1 MLSSP
6 LFGGGLLFSRHRGDF
21 IQFEAQSG
29 PFFGHRV
36 TSFSLQHVN
45 KLCIF
50 DGSVFNCSSC
60 DVIVWTIA
68 EPLHDICDCVKQ
80 LLTDVLLVFVK

>member
-1 MLSSP
+1 MLSFP
-6 LFGGGLLFSRHRGDF
+6 LFGGASYFRGIGVTSFSLKHSLDHFPG
-21 IQFEAQSG
+21 IG
-29 PFFGHRV
+29 V

-45 KLCIF
+45 KLCVF

-68 EPLHDICDCVKQ
+68 EPLHDICDCFKQ
-80 LLTDVLLVFVK
+80 WVTDLFLVFVK